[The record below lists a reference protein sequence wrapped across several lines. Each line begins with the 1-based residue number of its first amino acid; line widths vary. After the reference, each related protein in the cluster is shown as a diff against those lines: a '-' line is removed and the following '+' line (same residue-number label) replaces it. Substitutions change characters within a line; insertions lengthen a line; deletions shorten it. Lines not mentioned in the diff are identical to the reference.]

1 MTPRNQTGRNTRSL
15 QSRARNQV
23 RNQVRNQKGL
33 ATWVKVLIGVMVI
46 GTISIIGIVTAGVFF
61 VGSAMKDVMDPAK
74 VKSTVDSIAKFQNP
88 LPSGWKFG
96 MALNMFGTS
105 VAVVT
110 NEKES
115 LTVTLLKLPR
125 GAKEVSSENVVG
137 EYAEK
142 GVPNVSGM
150 DANKAGAPLDIK
162 ERGKLTVAGEEMPYV
177 SGVSERAGKKFS
189 QFIGSVV
196 SKKDP
201 QNPTVIIIQG
211 ICLES
216 DSYKLEQTKQLLN
229 AIKSF

>member
-1 MTPRNQTGRNTRSL
+1 MASRNQTGRYM
-15 QSRARNQV
+15 
-23 RNQVRNQKGL
+23 RNQKGL
-33 ATWVKVLIGVMVI
+33 ATWVKVLIGVMII
-46 GTISIIGIVTAGVFF
+46 GTISIIGIITAGVFF

-74 VKSTVDSIAKFQNP
+74 VKATVDTIAKFQDP
-88 LPSGWKFG
+88 LPAGWKFG

-105 VAVVT
+105 VAVVS
-110 NEKES
+110 NEKED
-115 LTVTLLKLPR
+115 LNITLLKLPR
-125 GAKEVSSENVVG
+125 GVKEMSSEGIVG

-162 ERGKLTVAGEEMPYV
+162 ERGKLTVGGEEMPYV

-201 QNPTVIIIQG
+201 QNPSVVIIQG

-216 DSYKLEQTKQLLN
+216 DTYKLEQTKQLLS